1 MIKKYLGIV
10 GFLLAL
16 AGMSIFAVFK
26 FYGTNIEPLGEIS
39 FLVWITSMTISKE
52 INKEK
57 PKKWWAY
64 TVLILS
70 LVAITYMLFVYF

>member
-1 MIKKYLGIV
+1 
-10 GFLLAL
+10 
-16 AGMSIFAVFK
+16 
-26 FYGTNIEPLGEIS
+26 
-39 FLVWITSMTISKE
+39 MTISNE

-57 PKKWWAY
+57 PKKWWVY